1 MGVSLFSVEFG
12 NLGEHTMP
20 ALEPEELS
28 VCNPERGSHVGLC
41 QRYNVTQPNLETR
54 RGVEI
59 CD

>member
-1 MGVSLFSVEFG
+1 
-12 NLGEHTMP
+12 MP